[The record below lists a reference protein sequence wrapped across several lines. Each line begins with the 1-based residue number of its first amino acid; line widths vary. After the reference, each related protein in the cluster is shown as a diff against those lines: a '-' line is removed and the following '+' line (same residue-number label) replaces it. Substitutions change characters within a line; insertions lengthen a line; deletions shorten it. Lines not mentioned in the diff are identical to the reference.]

1 MQSSLFGYMEV
12 QSQERWAHQNAQML
26 RIMLGQQNRE
36 VLARKGTMVAFT
48 GGIDFDGHLQSGGE
62 RQAARQTGEQLDL
75 MRCSGNGTVFLAN
88 MAQSIHVID
97 LANEGLTVDGQY
109 VLALDSTLSWNVVRI
124 ESEQG
129 IAGVGGG
136 YNLEIGGTGK
146 LAVMTSGKPLVMQV
160 TPQQEVF
167 ADADAVIAWSTSLVT
182 RMESQ
187 LTSQRVWSRR
197 GGTGEGWNLSFQG
210 QGYVIVQPSEM
221 LPPTAFT
228 SAGGFMANRGMGQQ
242 GMRGNTWGS

>member
-1 MQSSLFGYMEV
+1 MQSSLFGYTEI
-12 QSQERWAHQNAQML
+12 QSQERWALQNRQML
-26 RIMLGQQNRE
+26 RIMLGQGSQE

-48 GGIDFDGHLQSGGE
+48 GGVNFDGHMQTQGE
-62 RQAARQTGEQLDL
+62 RRAAQATGEQLNL
-75 MRCSGNGTVFLAN
+75 MRCTGTGTVFLAN
-88 MAQSIHVID
+88 MAQAIHVID
-97 LANEGLTVDGQY
+97 LNNEGLTVDGQY
-109 VLALDSTLSWNVVRI
+109 VLAIDPTLSWNVVRI

-129 IAGVGGG
+129 IAGVGG

-167 ADADAVIAWSTSLVT
+167 ADADAVIAWTTSLVT

-221 LPPTAFT
+221 LPPTSFT
-228 SAGGFMANRGMGQQ
+228 AGGYLQNRGLGSQ

>member
-1 MQSSLFGYMEV
+1 MQSSLFGYTEV
-12 QSQERWAHQNAQML
+12 QSQERWALQSKQML
-26 RIMLGQQNRE
+26 RVMLGPQNRE

-48 GGIDFDGHLQSGGE
+48 GGVDFDGHVQSGGE
-62 RQAARQTGEQLDL
+62 RRAAQQTGEQLNL

-88 MAQSIHVID
+88 MAQAIHVID
-97 LANEGLTVDGQY
+97 LNNEGLTVDGQY

-124 ESEQG
+124 ESETG
-129 IAGVGGG
+129 IAGVGG
-136 YNLEIGGTGK
+136 YNLEVGGTGK

-160 TPQQEVF
+160 TPQQECF

-210 QGYVIVQPSEM
+210 QGYVIVQPSEL
-221 LPPTAFT
+221 LPPTSFT
-228 SAGGFMANRGMGQQ
+228 APGGFLANRGLGQQ
-242 GMRGNTWGS
+242 GGMRGNTWGS